1 MFVYSNESEQISEN
15 RIVFSADAV
24 LEVEE
29 DESFEAP
36 VPTLWDDRILRG
48 VDVDQYDIYYICT
61 HPRRTGQYNSV
72 TDFKKVWKLSNLPE
86 GISDGA
92 YDTDEGRVYWG
103 VYKTRGEEGFR
114 KHLSP
119 TLLLSP
125 RAAEPLNSDWLY
137 GLWKKYRLGFDDAL
151 PEPLVNELNPAA
163 NHCYLLHYAHVL
175 SSPSL
180 EIWGLNAGTVFSQP
194 HKPADRNLGE
204 V

>member
-36 VPTLWDDRILRG
+36 VPALWDDRILRG
-48 VDVDQYDIYYICT
+48 IDVDQYDIYYICT

-72 TDFKKVWKLSNLPE
+72 IDFKKVWKLSNLPK
-86 GISDGA
+86 GILDGA
-92 YDTDEGRVYWG
+92 YDADEGRVYWG
-103 VYKTRGEEGFR
+103 VYKARGEEGFR

-125 RAAEPLNSDWLY
+125 RAAEPLNPDSLY
-137 GLWKKYRLGFDDAL
+137 ALWKKYRLGFGDAL
-151 PEPLVNELNPAA
+151 PEPLVNELNPAK
-163 NHCYLLHYAHVL
+163 NSRYLLHYAHVL
-175 SSPSL
+175 SNPSL
-180 EIWGLNAGTVFSQP
+180 EIWGPNADTVFSQP
-194 HKPADRNLGE
+194 HKSAVRGL
-204 V
+204 